1 MRNIPT
7 FEDFLIESEMNEL
20 KFTSV
25 GVKELLDA
33 VYKNWDKLKKDIDRE
48 MGMRTFKDV
57 LYFIRTGMQEE
68 QYELENWVKSK
79 GIKVEY

>member
-1 MRNIPT
+1 MRNLT
-7 FEDFLIESEMNEL
+7 TYDQFLIESEMNEL

-33 VYKNWDKLKKDIDRE
+33 IYKNWDKLKKDIDRE